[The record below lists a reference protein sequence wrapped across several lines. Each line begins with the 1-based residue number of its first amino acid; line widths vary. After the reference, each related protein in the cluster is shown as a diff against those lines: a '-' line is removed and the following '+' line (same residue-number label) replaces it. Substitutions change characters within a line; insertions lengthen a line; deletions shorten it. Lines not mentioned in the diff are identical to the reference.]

1 MDYQLGGE
9 KALSMTQMV
18 HRQLLT
24 GVIFTLFATVAGCA
38 APAPTIAPEATKDS
52 SASVAE
58 SQVEAVVGNQIHT
71 IQGAG
76 LRSPLEGNT
85 VTDVAGIVTA
95 FRADGFYMQDPNP
108 DGDEGT
114 SEAIFVFT
122 DVVPRARP
130 GDAVRVSGLVEEFY
144 PGGLES
150 NNQPITHIVEAEV
163 EIISSGNDLPTPTL
177 IGAGGRMPPTTVI
190 DDDGG
195 KQFEPQQDGLDFYE
209 SLESMLLQIDSAVV
223 VAASNAY
230 KEIVILS
237 AGISQA
243 GPFTSRGGLLLRI
256 DDQNPERI
264 LLDDS
269 LRPVPDAAMG
279 DQLAASVVGI
289 LDYSFGNY
297 KFQPIM
303 KASFT
308 RGGLSKETARP
319 AQEGELVIT
328 SYNVENLD
336 ARDNPN
342 RFSGLANQIVNHL
355 KSPDIMVLEEI
366 QDNNGILNDGT
377 VDANETYRLLIDAI
391 VEAGGPEYQFRDV
404 PPLDNRD
411 GGELGGNI
419 RVGFLFRTDRG
430 LQFIDR
436 GGNPSAASEPVAN
449 AGELELNQSPGRIQP
464 NASAFYDSRK
474 PLVGEFSFQGHKIF
488 VIGAHLNSKSGDTAL
503 YGLYQPPRLD
513 SERQRIQQAN
523 IIQRYVAQIQ
533 TLDPDALVVVA
544 GDMND
549 FQFSEPLIALK
560 GSNLTDVVELLPVE
574 EQYTYV
580 YEGNSQVLDHILVT
594 KPLENWLSEVDIV
607 HLNAEFLASQRTSD
621 HDPVLAYFRLR
632 KE

>member
-1 MDYQLGGE
+1 
-9 KALSMTQMV
+9 MTQPVKRLRRMGPAAFLV
-18 HRQLLT
+18 
-24 GVIFTLFATVAGCA
+24 AMVAGCTMSG
-38 APAPTIAPEATKDS
+38 PAPVTTETIS
-52 SASVAE
+52 
-58 SQVEAVVGNQIHT
+58 EAVVETQPVIISGDRIHT

-76 LRSPLEGNT
+76 LRSPLEGKT
-85 VTDVAGIVTA
+85 VSNISGIVTA
-95 FRADGFYMQDPNP
+95 FRADGFYMQDPDP
-108 DGDEGT
+108 DEDEGT
-114 SEAIFVFT
+114 SEGIFVFT
-122 DVVPRARP
+122 GVVPRVRP
-130 GDAVRVSGLVEEFY
+130 GDEVRVSGLVEEFY

-150 NNQPITHIVEAEV
+150 NNQPITHIVDPEV
-163 EIISSGNDLPTPTL
+163 NIILSGNVLPAPVL
-177 IGAGGRMPPTTVI
+177 IGEGGRVPPTEVI

-195 KQFEPQQDGLDFYE
+195 KQFEQQQDGLDFYE

-223 VAASNAY
+223 VAATNAY
-230 KEIVILS
+230 KETAILPT
-237 AGISQA
+237 GISHA
-243 GPFTSRGGLLLRI
+243 GPFTARGGLLLRI

-264 LLDDS
+264 LLDDG
-269 LRPVPDAAMG
+269 LRPVPDAVMG

-303 KASFT
+303 KVSFI
-308 RGGLSKETARP
+308 RGELTKETARP
-319 AQEGELVIT
+319 AQEGELIIA

-336 ARDNPN
+336 ALDNPN

-355 KSPDIMVLEEI
+355 KSPDILVLEEV

-391 VEAGGPEYQFRDV
+391 VETGGPEYQFRDV

-436 GGNPSAASEPVAN
+436 GRNPSAAPEPVAN
-449 AGELELNQSPGRIQP
+449 AGEIVLSQSPGQIQP
-464 NASAFYDSRK
+464 NAGAFYESRK
-474 PLVGEFSFQGHKIF
+474 PLVGEFSFYGQKIF
-488 VIGAHLNSKSGDTAL
+488 IIGVHLNSKSGDTAL

-523 IIQRYVAQIQ
+523 IIQRYVAQLQ
-533 TLDPDALVVVA
+533 GLDPDALVVVA

-549 FQFSEPLIALK
+549 FQFSETLAALK
-560 GSNLTDVVELLPVE
+560 GSNLTDVVELLPVA

-580 YEGNSQVLDHILVT
+580 YEGNSQALDHILVST
-594 KPLENWLSEVDIV
+594 SLAKQVSEVDIV
-607 HLNAEFLASQRTSD
+607 HLNAEFLENQRTSD
-621 HDPVLAYFRLR
+621 HDPVLAYFRLQ
-632 KE
+632 K

>member
-1 MDYQLGGE
+1 M
-9 KALSMTQMV
+9 AQMV
-18 HRQLLT
+18 HRQLLA
-24 GVIFTLFATVAGCA
+24 GVIFTLIAMVAGCA
-38 APAPTIAPEATKDS
+38 APTPMPEVTEDS
-52 SASVAE
+52 SAPAAE
-58 SQVEAVVGNQIHT
+58 SQVELVAGDRIHT

-85 VTDVAGIVTA
+85 VADVAGIVTA
-95 FRADGFYMQDPNP
+95 FRADGFYLQDPNP
-108 DGDEGT
+108 DEDEGT

-122 DVVPRARP
+122 GVVPRARP
-130 GDAVRVSGLVEEFY
+130 GDVVQVSGKVAEFY

-163 EIISSGNDLPTPTL
+163 EIISSGNDLPIPTL
-177 IGAGGRMPPTTVI
+177 IGAGRRMPPTAVI

-195 KQFEPQQDGLDFYE
+195 RQFNPQQDGLDFYE

-230 KEIVILS
+230 NETAILPD
-237 AGISQA
+237 GISQA
-243 GPFTSRGGLLLRI
+243 GPFTVRGGLLLRI

-269 LRPVPDAAMG
+269 LRPVPDAVTG
-279 DQLAASVVGI
+279 DRLAAPVIGI

-303 KASFT
+303 KVSFT
-308 RGGLSKETARP
+308 RGELSKETARP
-319 AQEGELVIT
+319 AQEGELVIA

-342 RFSGLANQIVNHL
+342 RFSDLANQIVNHL
-355 KSPDIMVLEEI
+355 KSPDILILEEI
-366 QDNNGILNDGT
+366 QDNNGVLNDGA
-377 VDANETYRLLIDAI
+377 VDANETYRLWIDAI

-411 GGELGGNI
+411 GGEVGGNI
-419 RVGFLFRTDRG
+419 RVGFMFRLDRG

-436 GGNPSAASEPVAN
+436 GGNPSEGSEPVTN
-449 AGELELNQSPGRIQP
+449 AGSVQLTQSPGLIQP
-464 NASAFYDSRK
+464 DAGAFYDSRK
-474 PLVGEFSFQGHKIF
+474 PLVGEFSYHGDKIF
-488 VIGAHLNSKSGDTAL
+488 VIGAHLNSKSGDAAL

-513 SERQRIQQAN
+513 SERRRIQQAN

-533 TLDPDALVVVA
+533 ALDPDALVVVA

-549 FQFSEPLIALK
+549 FQFSEPLAALK
-560 GSNLTDVVELLPVE
+560 GNNMADVVELLPVE

-594 KPLENWLSEVDIV
+594 KPLENLLSDVDIV

>member
-1 MDYQLGGE
+1 MSG
-9 KALSMTQMV
+9 
-18 HRQLLT
+18 
-24 GVIFTLFATVAGCA
+24 
-38 APAPTIAPEATKDS
+38 PAPVTTETIS
-52 SASVAE
+52 
-58 SQVEAVVGNQIHT
+58 EAVVETQPVIISGDRIHT

-76 LRSPLEGNT
+76 LRSPLEGKT
-85 VTDVAGIVTA
+85 VSNISGIVTA
-95 FRADGFYMQDPNP
+95 FRADGFYMQDPDP
-108 DGDEGT
+108 DEDEGT
-114 SEAIFVFT
+114 SEGIFVFT
-122 DVVPRARP
+122 GVVPRVRP
-130 GDAVRVSGLVEEFY
+130 GDEVRVSGLVEEFY

-150 NNQPITHIVEAEV
+150 NNQPITHIVDPEV
-163 EIISSGNDLPTPTL
+163 NIILSGNVLPAPVL
-177 IGAGGRMPPTTVI
+177 IGEGGRVPPTEVI

-195 KQFEPQQDGLDFYE
+195 KQFEQQQDGLDFYE

-223 VAASNAY
+223 VAATNAY
-230 KEIVILS
+230 KETAILP
-237 AGISQA
+237 AGISHA
-243 GPFTSRGGLLLRI
+243 GPFTARGGLLLRI

-264 LLDDS
+264 LLDDG
-269 LRPVPDAAMG
+269 LRPVPDAVMG

-303 KASFT
+303 KVSFI
-308 RGGLSKETARP
+308 RGELTKETARP
-319 AQEGELVIT
+319 AQEGELIIA

-336 ARDNPN
+336 ALDNPN

-355 KSPDIMVLEEI
+355 KSPDILVLEEV

-391 VEAGGPEYQFRDV
+391 VETGGPEYQFRDV

-436 GGNPSAASEPVAN
+436 GGNPSAAPEPVAT
-449 AGELELNQSPGRIQP
+449 AGEIVLSQSPGQIQP
-464 NASAFYDSRK
+464 NAGAFYESRK
-474 PLVGEFSFQGHKIF
+474 PLVGEFSFHGQKIF
-488 VIGAHLNSKSGDTAL
+488 IIGVHLNSKSGDTAL

-523 IIQRYVAQIQ
+523 IIQRYVAQLQ
-533 TLDPDALVVVA
+533 GLDPDALVVVA

-549 FQFSEPLIALK
+549 FQFSETLAALK
-560 GSNLTDVVELLPVE
+560 GSNLTDVVELLPVA

-580 YEGNSQVLDHILVT
+580 YEGNSQALDHILVST
-594 KPLENWLSEVDIV
+594 SLAKQVSEVDIV
-607 HLNAEFLASQRTSD
+607 HLNAEFLENQRTSD
-621 HDPVLAYFRLR
+621 HDPVLAYFRLQ
-632 KE
+632 K

>member
-9 KALSMTQMV
+9 KASAMAQMV
-18 HRQLLT
+18 HRQLLA
-24 GVIFTLFATVAGCA
+24 GVIFTLFAFVAGCA
-38 APAPTIAPEATKDS
+38 APTPTTAPEITEDS
-52 SASVAE
+52 SAPVAQP
-58 SQVEAVVGNQIHT
+58 QVVAVLGDRIHT

-76 LRSPLEGNT
+76 LRSPLEGNS
-85 VTDVAGIVTA
+85 VKDVVGIVIA
-95 FRADGFYMQDPNP
+95 FRADGFYLQDPNP
-108 DGDEGT
+108 DRDEGT

-122 DVVPRARP
+122 GVVPRARP
-130 GDAVRVSGLVEEFY
+130 GDQVRVSGVIEEFY

-150 NNQPITHIVEAEV
+150 NNQPITHIVEPKV

-177 IGAGGRMPPTTVI
+177 IGADGRMPPTAVI
-190 DDDGG
+190 DDDAG
-195 KQFEPQQDGLDFYE
+195 KQFNPQQDGLAFYE

-230 KEIVILS
+230 NETAILPD
-237 AGISQA
+237 GISQA
-243 GPFTSRGGLLLRI
+243 GPFTARGGLALRI

-269 LRPVPDAAMG
+269 LHPVPDAITG
-279 DQLAASVVGI
+279 DQLAAPVVGI

-303 KASFT
+303 KVSFI
-308 RGGLSKETARP
+308 RGKLAPEKARS
-319 AQEGELVIT
+319 AEAGELVIA
-328 SYNVENLD
+328 SCNVENLD

-342 RFSGLANQIVNHL
+342 RFSDLANQIVNHL
-355 KSPDIMVLEEI
+355 KSPDILVLEEI

-404 PPLDNRD
+404 PPANNLD

-436 GGNPSAASEPVAN
+436 GGNPSAGSEPVAN
-449 AGELELNQSPGRIQP
+449 AGGIELTQSPGRIQP
-464 NASAFYDSRK
+464 DAGAFYDSRK

-523 IIQRYVAQIQ
+523 IIQRFVAQIQ
-533 TLDPDALVVVA
+533 SLDPDALVVLA

-560 GSNLTDVVELLPVE
+560 DSNLTDVVELLPIE

-594 KPLENWLSEVDIV
+594 KPLENWLSGVDIV
-607 HLNAEFLASQRTSD
+607 HMNAEFLASQRTSD
-621 HDPVLAYFRLR
+621 HDPVLAYF
-632 KE
+632 KFQE

>member
-1 MDYQLGGE
+1 MSG
-9 KALSMTQMV
+9 
-18 HRQLLT
+18 
-24 GVIFTLFATVAGCA
+24 
-38 APAPTIAPEATKDS
+38 PAPVTTETIS
-52 SASVAE
+52 
-58 SQVEAVVGNQIHT
+58 EAVVETQPVIISGDRIHT

-76 LRSPLEGNT
+76 LRSPLEGKT
-85 VTDVAGIVTA
+85 VSNISGIVTA
-95 FRADGFYMQDPNP
+95 FRADGFYMQDPDP
-108 DGDEGT
+108 DEDEGT
-114 SEAIFVFT
+114 SEGIFVFT
-122 DVVPRARP
+122 GVVPRVRP
-130 GDAVRVSGLVEEFY
+130 GDEVRVSGLVEEFY

-150 NNQPITHIVEAEV
+150 NNQPITHIVDPEV
-163 EIISSGNDLPTPTL
+163 NIILSGNVLPAPVL
-177 IGAGGRMPPTTVI
+177 IGEGGRVPPTEVI

-195 KQFEPQQDGLDFYE
+195 KQFEQQQDGLDFYE

-223 VAASNAY
+223 VAATNAY
-230 KEIVILS
+230 KETAILPT
-237 AGISQA
+237 GISHA
-243 GPFTSRGGLLLRI
+243 GPFTARGGLLLRI

-264 LLDDS
+264 LLDDG
-269 LRPVPDAAMG
+269 LRPVPDAVMG

-303 KASFT
+303 KVSFI
-308 RGGLSKETARP
+308 RGELTKETARP
-319 AQEGELVIT
+319 AQEGELIIA

-336 ARDNPN
+336 ALDNPN

-355 KSPDIMVLEEI
+355 KSPDILVLEEV

-391 VEAGGPEYQFRDV
+391 VETGGPEYQFRDV

-436 GGNPSAASEPVAN
+436 GRNPSAAPEPVAN
-449 AGELELNQSPGRIQP
+449 AGEIVLSQSPGQIQP
-464 NASAFYDSRK
+464 NAGAFYESRK
-474 PLVGEFSFQGHKIF
+474 PLVGEFSFYGQKIF
-488 VIGAHLNSKSGDTAL
+488 IIGVHLNSKSGDTAL

-523 IIQRYVAQIQ
+523 IIQRYVAQLQ
-533 TLDPDALVVVA
+533 GLDPDALVVVA

-549 FQFSEPLIALK
+549 FQFSETLAALK
-560 GSNLTDVVELLPVE
+560 GSNLTDVVELLPVA

-580 YEGNSQVLDHILVT
+580 YEGNSQALDHILVST
-594 KPLENWLSEVDIV
+594 SLAKQVSEVDIV
-607 HLNAEFLASQRTSD
+607 HLNAEFLENQRTSD
-621 HDPVLAYFRLR
+621 HDPVLAYFRLQ
-632 KE
+632 K